1 MVLNYVLKHWKELLI
16 AALFLVLWI
25 KSRVDYAS
33 LKELEQQRI
42 EAHEESM
49 QKLKDNYEIRIKDQ
63 KEAYEKYKKEV
74 DIILEHYGERV
85 DNLEIKTS
93 ERKEEYQNIFKEK
106 PETLI
111 KEIEQIKEN
120 AGISWFGCRGITFG
134 DLGGNTNDINNRK
147 IKTINP
153 T

>member
-1 MVLNYVLKHWKELLI
+1 MMAWKYVLKHWKELLI

-49 QKLKDNYEIRIKDQ
+49 QELKNNYEIRIKDQ
-63 KEAYEKYKKEV
+63 KEAYEKYKEEI
-74 DIILEHYGERV
+74 DIILEHYGDRV
-85 DNLEIKTS
+85 ADLEIKTS
-93 ERKEEYQNIFKEK
+93 ERKDEYQNILKEK

-111 KEIEQIKEN
+111 KEIEQK
-120 AGISWFGCRGITFG
+120 FGF
-134 DLGGNTNDINNRK
+134 K
-147 IKTINP
+147 YVE
-153 T
+153 

>member
-1 MVLNYVLKHWKELLI
+1 MMVWKYVLKHWKELLI

-49 QKLKDNYEIRIKDQ
+49 QELKNNYEIRIKDQ
-63 KEAYEKYKKEV
+63 KEAYEKYKEEI
-74 DIILEHYGERV
+74 DIILEHYGDRV
-85 DNLEIKTS
+85 ADLEIKTS
-93 ERKEEYQNIFKEK
+93 ERKDEYQNILKEK

-111 KEIEQIKEN
+111 KEIEQK
-120 AGISWFGCRGITFG
+120 FGF
-134 DLGGNTNDINNRK
+134 K
-147 IKTINP
+147 YVE
-153 T
+153 